1 MSEMEPDLL
10 HLWLGPLKPLPMLDA
25 ASVSEAREWVR
36 AEGTAAGLDKVVI
49 ESLVL
54 AMSELGHNQIAHAGG
69 GFVAVTRV
77 ERAGVPGL
85 EIIAADRGTGI
96 RDPAASL
103 LDCPAPPVTG
113 RPMASAWATPS
124 TSGSGS
130 LRAGLA
136 AVRRL
141 TEEVDIDV
149 RWGEGSCVRVRRFAG
164 PVPRRR
170 EVAVLG
176 RALPGERISGDDA
189 GFVRRGDMLI
199 LGVADGLGH
208 GEEARAPSSRAVGTL
223 LDYAQESPCDVL
235 ERCHREL
242 QGTRGAMM
250 TVVHL
255 DEARQEIEHSGA
267 GDVSARI
274 CRYRDEQRL
283 GGTAR
288 TLGRAELRPRP
299 CRPEKAPLR
308 APDVVVLFTDGLSS
322 RLTLAETPELLREHP
337 ILIAQQL
344 MQVFARD
351 NDDALIVVVR

>member
-1 MSEMEPDLL
+1 MGPDLL
-10 HLWLGPLKPLPMLDA
+10 HHWLGSLKSLPILDA

-36 AEGTAAGLDKVVI
+36 AEGAAAGLDKVVI

-54 AMSELGHNQIAHAGG
+54 AMSELGHNQLVHAGG
-69 GFVAVTRV
+69 GSVAVTRV
-77 ERAGVPGL
+77 ERSGVPGL
-85 EIIAADRGTGI
+85 EIIAADQGPGI
-96 RDPAASL
+96 RDPAAGL
-103 LDCPAPPVTG
+103 LDRPSLSAMSPPAG
-113 RPMASAWATPS
+113 A
-124 TSGSGS
+124 GSGS
-130 LRAGLA
+130 LQAGLA

-149 RWGEGSCVRVRRFAG
+149 RWGEGSCVRVRRFAS
-164 PVPRRR
+164 PMPRRR

-189 GFVRRGDMLI
+189 GVVRHGDTLI

-208 GEEARAPSSRAVGTL
+208 GLEAREPSALAVDTL
-223 LDYAQESPCDVL
+223 LQHAHEAPCDLL

-250 TVVHL
+250 TVVHI

-274 CRYRDEQRL
+274 CRYRDERRL

-299 CRPEKAPLR
+299 CRPDKAELQGG
-308 APDVVVLFTDGLSS
+308 DVVVLFTDGLSS
-322 RLTLAETPELLREHP
+322 RLTLAETPGLLREHP

-344 MQVFARD
+344 MLSFARD
-351 NDDALIVVVR
+351 NDDALIVVAR

>member
-1 MSEMEPDLL
+1 MATIFERETDLL
-10 HLWLGPLKPLPMLDA
+10 QHWLGPLRSLPILDA

-36 AEGTAAGLDKVVI
+36 AEGAAAGLDPVVI

-54 AMSELGHNQIAHAGG
+54 ATSELGHNQLAHAGG
-69 GFVAVTRV
+69 GFVAVARV

-85 EIIAADRGTGI
+85 EVIAADQGPGI

-103 LDCPAPPVTG
+103 LGRLSPPVTDS
-113 RPMASAWATPS
+113 PSA
-124 TSGSGS
+124 SGSGS
-130 LRAGLA
+130 LHAGLA

-149 RWGEGSCVRVRRFAG
+149 RWGEGSCVRVRRFTA

-189 GFVRRGDMLI
+189 GFVRQGDMLI

-208 GEEARAPSSRAVGTL
+208 GVGAREASARAMETFLAHADRP
-223 LDYAQESPCDVL
+223 PCELL
-235 ERCHREL
+235 ERCHQAL
-242 QGTRGAMM
+242 QGTRGSMM

-255 DEARQEIEHSGA
+255 DEAQHMLEHAGA
-267 GDVSARI
+267 GDVSARV

-299 CRPEKAPLR
+299 CRPEKAQLQKT
-308 APDVVVLFTDGLSS
+308 DVVVLFTDGLSS
-322 RLTLAETPELLREHP
+322 RLTLTETPGLLREHP
-337 ILIAQQL
+337 ISIAQQL
-344 MQVFARD
+344 MQSFARD
-351 NDDALIVVVR
+351 NDDALILVAR

>member
-1 MSEMEPDLL
+1 MSPTEPDLL
-10 HLWLGPLKPLPMLDA
+10 HHWLGPLRRLPILDA

-36 AEGTAAGLDKVVI
+36 AEGTAAGLDRVVI

-54 AMSELGHNQIAHAGG
+54 AVSELGHNQVIHAGG

-85 EIIAADRGTGI
+85 EIVAADCGPGI
-96 RDPAASL
+96 RDPAGSL
-103 LDCPAPPVTG
+103 LDRRAPPVVG
-113 RPMASAWATPS
+113 QGSAA
-124 TSGSGS
+124 GS
-130 LRAGLA
+130 LQAGLA

-141 TEEVDIDV
+141 TEEVDVDV
-149 RWGEGSCVRVRRFAG
+149 RWGEGSCLRVRRFAA

-189 GFVRRGDMLI
+189 GFIRRGDTLI

-208 GEEARAPSSRAVGTL
+208 GVEAREPSSRAVGVL
-223 LDYAQESPCDVL
+223 LQHAHELPSDLL

-250 TVVHL
+250 TVVHI
-255 DEARQEIEHSGA
+255 DEALGEVEHSGA
-267 GDVSARI
+267 GDVSAHI
-274 CRYRDEQRL
+274 CRYRNEQRL

-288 TLGRAELRPRP
+288 TLGRAEPRPRP
-299 CRPEKAPLR
+299 CRLEKVPLQ
-308 APDVVVLFTDGLSS
+308 ATDVMVLFTDGVSS
-322 RLTLAETPELLREHP
+322 RLTLAETPALLREHP
-337 ILIAQQL
+337 ILIAQEL
-344 MQVFARD
+344 MQTFARSS
-351 NDDALIVVVR
+351 DDALILVAR